1 MAAGRAARTRLN
13 GLFAVYKPPG
23 VASIRVRDTLET
35 LLLKELNSLEQPTVP
50 QQVRF
55 LPTTVE
61 GNAGKEL
68 TLTVTQLP
76 VLAAHPLVKGPEFTH
91 LKIGAGHRLD
101 TKSSG
106 VFVLGVGHGN
116 KLLTDMYNAHLTRVC
131 SGTEP
136 VWGLLCVTPIL
147 TRNQGQAYTVRGL
160 FGKAT
165 DDFSDTG
172 RLIEKTTFDHI
183 TGDKLERILAVIQG
197 TNHKALL
204 MYSNIDLKTQEAYE
218 LAVEGL
224 IRPMEKTPPLITA
237 IRCLQFAPPEFQL
250 EIQCLHETQQ
260 YLRKIVH
267 EIGLELKS
275 TAVCTQVRRI
285 RDGFFTLDN
294 ALPRTH
300 WNLQNIRNSIKDSK
314 IKVKVGLQRSLSHQ
328 ARSGKSHTD
337 MDQVAESELHSTEG
351 TSASDLTQNE
361 ITTC

>member
-1 MAAGRAARTRLN
+1 KAAWSGLN
-13 GLFAVYKPPG
+13 GLFTVYKPSG
-23 VASIRVRDTLET
+23 VASLRVRDSVET
-35 LLLKELNSLEQPTVP
+35 LLLKELNSLKQPDMP

-76 VLAAHPLVKGPEFTH
+76 VLAAHPLVRGWRRILISLCDLMASCFC
-91 LKIGAGHRLD
+91 I
-101 TKSSG
+101 S
-106 VFVLGVGHGN
+106 VLGVGHGN
-116 KLLTDMYNAHLTRVC
+116 KLLTDLYDAHLTR
-131 SGTEP
+131 T
-136 VWGLLCVTPIL
+136 
-147 TRNQGQAYTVRGL
+147 YTVRGL

-172 RLIEKTTFDHI
+172 KLIEKTTFDHV
-183 TGDKLERILAVIQG
+183 TRDKLERILAVIQG

-204 MYSNIDLKTQEAYE
+204 MYSKIDLKTQEAYE

-250 EIQCLHETQQ
+250 EIQCLHETQK
-260 YLRKIVH
+260 YLRKVVH

-285 RDGFFTLDN
+285 RDGFFTLDS
-294 ALPRTH
+294 ALLRTH
-300 WNLQNIRNSIKDSK
+300 WNLRNIRKSIQDSR
-314 IKVKVGLQRSLSHQ
+314 IKVQVELQRNLGHQ
-328 ARSGKSHTD
+328 
-337 MDQVAESELHSTEG
+337 
-351 TSASDLTQNE
+351 
-361 ITTC
+361 

>member
-1 MAAGRAARTRLN
+1 MNRYGGDFSPAIAMAARRVARTGLN

-23 VASIRVRDTLET
+23 VASIRVRDIVET
-35 LLLKELNSLEQPTVP
+35 LLLKELNSLEQPAVQ

-68 TLTVTQLP
+68 TLAVTQLP
-76 VLAAHPLVKGPEFTH
+76 VLAAHPLVRGPELTH

-116 KLLTDMYNAHLTRVC
+116 KLLTDMYNAHLIR
-131 SGTEP
+131 
-136 VWGLLCVTPIL
+136 
-147 TRNQGQAYTVRGL
+147 AYTVRGL

-172 RLIEKTTFDHI
+172 RLIEKTTFDHV
-183 TGDKLERILAVIQG
+183 TRDKLERILAVIQG

-218 LAVEGL
+218 LAIEGL
-224 IRPMEKTPPLITA
+224 IRPMEKTPPLIAA

-250 EIQCLHETQQ
+250 
-260 YLRKIVH
+260 
-267 EIGLELKS
+267 
-275 TAVCTQVRRI
+275 
-285 RDGFFTLDN
+285 DN
-294 ALPRTH
+294 
-300 WNLQNIRNSIKDSK
+300 I
-314 IKVKVGLQRSLSHQ
+314 
-328 ARSGKSHTD
+328 
-337 MDQVAESELHSTEG
+337 TEHKF
-351 TSASDLTQNE
+351 LFQILLNFWPQ
-361 ITTC
+361 

>member
-1 MAAGRAARTRLN
+1 MAVRKAAWSGLN
-13 GLFAVYKPPG
+13 GLFTVYKPSG
-23 VASIRVRDTLET
+23 VASLRVRDSVET
-35 LLLKELNSLEQPTVP
+35 LLLKELNSLKQPDMP

-76 VLAAHPLVKGPEFTH
+76 VLAAHPLVRGPNFTH
-91 LKIGAGHRLD
+91 LKIGVGHRLD

-106 VFVLGVGHGN
+106 VLVLGVGHGN
-116 KLLTDMYNAHLTRVC
+116 KLLTDLYDAHLTR
-131 SGTEP
+131 T
-136 VWGLLCVTPIL
+136 
-147 TRNQGQAYTVRGL
+147 YTVRGL

-172 RLIEKTTFDHI
+172 KLIEKTTFDHV
-183 TGDKLERILAVIQG
+183 TRDKLERILAVIQG

-204 MYSNIDLKTQEAYE
+204 MYSKIDLKTQEAYE

-250 EIQCLHETQQ
+250 EIQCLHETQK
-260 YLRKIVH
+260 YLRKVVH

-285 RDGFFTLDN
+285 RDGFFTLDS
-294 ALPRTH
+294 ALLRTH
-300 WNLQNIRNSIKDSK
+300 WNLRNIRKSIQDSR
-314 IKVKVGLQRSLSHQ
+314 IKVQVELQRNLGHQ
-328 ARSGKSHTD
+328 AKSGERHTN
-337 MDQVAESELHSTEG
+337 MDQVTESELHRTEG
-351 TSASDLTQNE
+351 ISASNISPYAD
-361 ITTC
+361 

>member
-1 MAAGRAARTRLN
+1 MNRYGGDFSPAIAMAARRVARTGLN

-23 VASIRVRDTLET
+23 VASIRVRDIVET
-35 LLLKELNSLEQPTVP
+35 LLLKELNSLEQPAVQ

-68 TLTVTQLP
+68 TLAVTQLP
-76 VLAAHPLVKGPEFTH
+76 VLAAHPLVRGPELTH

-116 KLLTDMYNAHLTRVC
+116 KLLTDMYNAHLIR
-131 SGTEP
+131 
-136 VWGLLCVTPIL
+136 
-147 TRNQGQAYTVRGL
+147 AYTVRGL

-172 RLIEKTTFDHI
+172 RLIEKTTFDHV
-183 TGDKLERILAVIQG
+183 TRDKLERILAVIQG

-218 LAVEGL
+218 LAIEGL
-224 IRPMEKTPPLITA
+224 IRPMEKTPPLIAA

-275 TAVCTQVRRI
+275 TAVCTQVRRTQ
-285 RDGFFTLDN
+285 DGFFTLDS
-294 ALPRTH
+294 ALLRTH
-300 WNLQNIRNSIKDSK
+300 WNLQNILNSIQDSK
-314 IKVKVGLQRSLSHQ
+314 IKVKVELQRSLGHQ
-328 ARSGKSHTD
+328 ARSGKRHTD
-337 MDQVAESELHSTEG
+337 MDQVAASEMQSTEG
-351 TSASDLTQNE
+351 MSASDLTHKMR
-361 ITTC
+361 

>member
-1 MAAGRAARTRLN
+1 MAAGRAARTGLS

-23 VASIRVRDTLET
+23 VASIRVRDTVET
-35 LLLKELNSLEQPTVP
+35 LLLKDCVPLFSVPFPVELNSLEQPAVQ

-76 VLAAHPLVKGPEFTH
+76 VLAAHPLVRGPEFTH

-116 KLLTDMYNAHLTRVC
+116 KLLTDMYNAHLTR
-131 SGTEP
+131 
-136 VWGLLCVTPIL
+136 
-147 TRNQGQAYTVRGL
+147 AYTVRGL

-172 RLIEKTTFDHI
+172 RLIEKTTFDHV
-183 TGDKLERILAVIQG
+183 TRDKLEQILAVIQG

-250 EIQCLHETQQ
+250 EIQCLHETPQ

-285 RDGFFTLDN
+285 RDGFFTLDS
-294 ALPRTH
+294 ALLRTH
-300 WNLQNIRNSIKDSK
+300 WNLQNIQNSIQDSK
-314 IKVKVGLQRSLSHQ
+314 IKVKVGLQRSLSCQ
-328 ARSGKSHTD
+328 ARSGKRHTD
-337 MDQVAESELHSTEG
+337 MDQVAESKLHSTEG
-351 TSASDLTQNE
+351 TSASDLTHKMR
-361 ITTC
+361 

>member
-1 MAAGRAARTRLN
+1 MPALCQRRFPSATAMATGRAAKTGLN

-23 VASIRVRDTLET
+23 VAAIRVRDSVET
-35 LLLKELNSLEQPTVP
+35 LLLRELNSLEQPAVP

-68 TLTVTQLP
+68 TLTPTWLP
-76 VLAAHPLVKGPEFTH
+76 VLAAHPLVRGPKFTH
-91 LKIGAGHRLD
+91 LKIGVGHRLD

-116 KLLTDMYNAHLTRVC
+116 KLLTDMYNAHLTR
-131 SGTEP
+131 
-136 VWGLLCVTPIL
+136 
-147 TRNQGQAYTVRGL
+147 AYTVRGL

-165 DDFSDTG
+165 DDFSDT
-172 RLIEKTTFDHI
+172 DHI
-183 TGDKLERILAVIQG
+183 TRDKLERIIAVIQG
-197 TNHKALL
+197 TNHKTLL

-237 IRCLQFAPPEFQL
+237 IRCLQFEPPEFQL

-275 TAVCTQVRRI
+275 SAVCTQVRRI
-285 RDGFFTLDN
+285 RDGFFTLDS
-294 ALPRTH
+294 ALLRTH
-300 WNLQNIRNSIKDSK
+300 WNLQNIQNSIQESK
-314 IKVKVGLQRSLSHQ
+314 MKVEVELQRILGHQ
-328 ARSGKSHTD
+328 DSSGKRLTNVD
-337 MDQVAESELHSTEG
+337 LVAESELHSTEG
-351 TSASDLTQNE
+351 TFASSLIHKMRESQSDWKVE
-361 ITTC
+361 